1 MKKALPFLIFFI
13 LLFSQKTY
21 AQTITLPMPTPEAS
35 TPSAAPTGSNYFL
48 PYPGILPG
56 NPLYS
61 VKLIRDKIKEF
72 TTQKTLDKSY
82 FYLLQ
87 SDKRLAA
94 GIVLF
99 DSGDQQVSENTISKG
114 QNYLEK
120 SMNKMVQARSE
131 GENVMDLSA
140 KIKAST
146 LKQKEVLEKLS
157 EKSNGETQK
166 KFKEDLK
173 RAEKLQKRADSF
185 KQ

>member
-1 MKKALPFLIFFI
+1 MKKALPLLIFFI

-21 AQTITLPMPTPEAS
+21 AQTITLPMPSPEIS

-48 PYPGILPG
+48 PYPGLLPG

-61 VKLIRDKIKEF
+61 IKLLRDKF
-72 TTQKTLDKSY
+72 TEITTSGTLDKSY

-94 GIVLF
+94 GLVLF
-99 DSGDQQVSENTISKG
+99 DSGNQKVSENTISKG

-120 SMNKMVQARSE
+120 SINKMIQARSE

-140 KIKAST
+140 KVKASSI
-146 LKQKEVLEKLS
+146 KQREEIKKLS
-157 EKSNGETQK
+157 DKASGESAK
-166 KFKEDLK
+166 KLKEDLK
-173 RAEKLQKRADSF
+173 RAEKLEKRAASF

>member
-1 MKKALPFLIFFI
+1 MRKTLILFIFFI

-21 AQTITLPMPTPEAS
+21 AQTITLPLPSSEIS

-61 VKLIRDKIKEF
+61 LKLIRDKITEF

-87 SDKRLAA
+87 SDKRLAS
-94 GIVLF
+94 GMVLF
-99 DSGDQQVSENTISKG
+99 DAGDPVKGENTLSKG

-120 SMNKMVQARSE
+120 SINKMIQARSE
-131 GENVMDLSA
+131 GESVMDLSA
-140 KIKAST
+140 KIKASS
-146 LKQKEVLEKLS
+146 LKQKEVIRKLS
-157 EKSNGETQK
+157 EKSSGETK
-166 KFKEDLK
+166 EKLKEDLK
-173 RAEKLQKRADSF
+173 RAEKLQKRADAF

>member
-1 MKKALPFLIFFI
+1 
-13 LLFSQKTY
+13 
-21 AQTITLPMPTPEAS
+21 MPSPEKS
-35 TPSAAPTGSNYFL
+35 TPSAQPTGSNYFL

-61 VKLIRDKIKEF
+61 LKLLRDKITEV

-82 FYLLQ
+82 LFLLQ

-94 GIVLF
+94 GLVLF
-99 DSGDQQVSENTISKG
+99 DSGDPEKSENTLSKG

-120 SMNKMVQARSE
+120 SINKMIQARSE

-140 KIKAST
+140 KVKASA
-146 LKQKEVLEKLS
+146 LKQKEEIKKLS
-157 EKSNGETQK
+157 EKSTGETK
-166 KFKEDLK
+166 SKLEEDLK